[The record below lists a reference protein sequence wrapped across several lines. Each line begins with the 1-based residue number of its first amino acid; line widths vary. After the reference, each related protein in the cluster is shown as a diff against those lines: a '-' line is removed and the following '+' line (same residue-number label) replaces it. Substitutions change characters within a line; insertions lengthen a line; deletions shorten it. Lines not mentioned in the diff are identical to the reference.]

1 MPISPV
7 GGHQTRTIDQSFAA
21 ETSITGWSRLTRL
34 VHPVGLGHQDLPR
47 AEHL

>member
-34 VHPVGLGHQDLPR
+34 CTQLAWVTRICRAPSDL
-47 AEHL
+47 